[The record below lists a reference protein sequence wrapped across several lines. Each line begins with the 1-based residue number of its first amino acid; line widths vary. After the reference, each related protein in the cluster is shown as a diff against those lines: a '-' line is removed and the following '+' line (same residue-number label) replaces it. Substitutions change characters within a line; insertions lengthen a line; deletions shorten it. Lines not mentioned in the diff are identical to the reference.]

1 MPQIVYVQP
10 DGSREAVP
18 ASAGATV
25 MATAVT
31 HGIAGIVAECGGSA
45 MCATCHV
52 YVDEASV
59 QFLPP
64 TSEVENEMLASAA
77 SERQEHSRLGCQ
89 LVLAAGVDE
98 LMVHIPERQV

>member
-10 DGSREAVP
+10 DGSREAVS

-25 MATAVT
+25 MMTAVT
-31 HGIAGIVAECGGSA
+31 HGIAGIIAECGGSA

-52 YVDEASV
+52 YVDPASV
-59 QFLPP
+59 GSLPP

-77 SERQEHSRLGCQ
+77 SERREHSRLGCQ
-89 LVLAAGVDE
+89 LVLAPGVNE
-98 LMVHIPERQV
+98 LVVHIPQRQV

>member
-25 MATAVT
+25 MTTAVT

-52 YVDEASV
+52 YVDPASV
-59 QFLPP
+59 GFLPP

-98 LMVHIPERQV
+98 LIVHIPERQV